1 MELLKECG
9 LDFQR
14 HKSEGIP
21 HKLFAEYLITSGL
34 VFNPNNHW
42 ITFHGGT
49 DYGYLL
55 NLLLSCNLPSKS
67 EDFILHIQR
76 VFQNTYD
83 CKEMMKELNL
93 RGGLT
98 KVAQSLEIERIGTMH
113 QGGSDAHLTAK
124 LFFELRKILRS
135 FWNLNLDEDVQ
146 KRLKGKIS
154 GIATDFFDDDEGYM
168 WAYKADA

>member
-1 MELLKECG
+1 MDVLKECG

-98 KVAQSLEIERIGTMH
+98 KVA
-113 QGGSDAHLTAK
+113 
-124 LFFELRKILRS
+124 
-135 FWNLNLDEDVQ
+135 
-146 KRLKGKIS
+146 
-154 GIATDFFDDDEGYM
+154 
-168 WAYKADA
+168 